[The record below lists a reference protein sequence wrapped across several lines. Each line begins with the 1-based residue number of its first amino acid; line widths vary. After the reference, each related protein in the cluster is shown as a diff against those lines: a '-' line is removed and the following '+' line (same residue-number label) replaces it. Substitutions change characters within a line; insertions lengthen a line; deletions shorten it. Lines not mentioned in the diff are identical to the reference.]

1 LASLHTKLHFFYC
14 LPAGGRLRYYVVC
27 RVMLTFK
34 LVRENGTIKE
44 SKRTAKI
51 AIQRCQR
58 QICVNPT

>member
-1 LASLHTKLHFFYC
+1 LASLHTKLNFFYC

-44 SKRTAKI
+44 SKEERW
-51 AIQRCQR
+51 QRK
-58 QICVNPT
+58 